1 MARFLPPLNA
11 LRAFEVAA
19 RLLSFTRAA
28 AELNVTQAAVSHQIK
43 ALEERLGVTLFKRMN
58 RTLLLT
64 DAGQAY
70 LPAVREAFDGLA
82 RATALLLKRDRT
94 GALTVSVLPS
104 FAAKWLVPRL
114 GRFRDLHPEID
125 VRLSTDHHM
134 VDLGRDDVD
143 AAIRYGQ
150 GDYPGLECVR
160 FLTEDVFP
168 VCSPRLLK
176 GTYPLKRPDDLR
188 YHTLLHDDFRI
199 DWRLWLLAA
208 GVKDVDPDR
217 GPAFT
222 DSSMVVQAAVEGQ
235 GVALARSA
243 LADVD
248 LASGRLV
255 KPFDVSMPARWAY
268 YFVCPVATRDNP
280 KIVAFRDWLLAEA
293 RNTAGAAAAAAP
305 HKRTEDP
312 AA

>member
-11 LRAFEVAA
+11 LRAFEAAA
-19 RLLSFTRAA
+19 RHLSFTRAA
-28 AELNVTQAAVSHQIK
+28 EELNVTQAAVSHQIK

-64 DAGQAY
+64 DVGQAY

-114 GRFRDLHPEID
+114 GQFRDQHPEID

-134 VDLGRDDVD
+134 VDLGREDVD
-143 AAIRYGQ
+143 MAIRYGQ
-150 GDYPGLECVR
+150 GDYPGLDSVR
-160 FLTEDVFP
+160 FLNEDVFP
-168 VCSPRLLK
+168 VCSPLLLQ
-176 GTYPLKRPDDLR
+176 GRHPLLRPDDLR

-235 GVALARSA
+235 GVALARSV
-243 LADVD
+243 LAAAD
-248 LASGRLV
+248 LVSGRLV

-268 YFVCPVATRDNP
+268 YLVCPLPTRENP
-280 KIVAFRDWLLAEA
+280 KIVAFRSWLLAEA
-293 RNTAGAAAAAAP
+293 QTVTAAP
-305 HKRTEDP
+305 AAKAEP
-312 AA
+312 AVSEPAN

>member
-11 LRAFEVAA
+11 LRAFEAAA

-28 AELNVTQAAVSHQIK
+28 EELNVTQAAVSHQIK

-58 RTLLLT
+58 RALLLT

-70 LPAVREAFDGLA
+70 LPAVRDAFDGLA
-82 RATALLLKRDRT
+82 RATALLMKRDRT

-114 GRFRDLHPEID
+114 GRFREHHPEID
-125 VRLSTDHHM
+125 VRLSTDHQM
-134 VDLGRDDVD
+134 VDLTREDVD
-143 AAIRYGQ
+143 VAIRYGQ
-150 GDYPGLECVR
+150 GDYPGLDCVR
-160 FLTEDVFP
+160 FLGEDVFP
-168 VCSPRLLK
+168 VCSPRLLQ
-176 GTYPLKRPDDLR
+176 GRHPLRKPDDLR
-188 YHTLLHDDFRI
+188 FHTLLHDDFRI

-208 GVKDVDPDR
+208 GVKGVDPDR

-235 GVALARSA
+235 GIALARSV
-243 LADVD
+243 LADQD
-248 LASGRLV
+248 LACGRLV

-268 YFVCPVATRDNP
+268 YIVCPIATRDNP
-280 KIVAFRDWLLAEA
+280 KIVAFRNWLLAES
-293 RNTAGAAAAAAP
+293 RAAAE
-305 HKRTEDP
+305 RTEARKRETVSAPVD
-312 AA
+312 